1 MYMYPFFILFV
12 FLMARANSAYHPH
25 LLFRRYVVIRNQT
38 LSKLLID
45 QADPVK
51 IRRKNTKSNRNKLSY
66 SGIIFY
72 GLSLLLC
79 LFSLVMALIPDI
91 PCDTFIFS
99 SRYMYLT
106 GSSLNQKLP
115 FVFSLILLFA
125 EGAFYFI
132 NTSKY
137 AVETTTAKKFTRVL
151 YILFIIF
158 FSGGVIGG
166 LWVTITTLFE
176 TL

>member
-1 MYMYPFFILFV
+1 MYMYPFFIFFV

-45 QADPVK
+45 QTDPVK
-51 IRRKNTKSNRNKLSY
+51 IRRKNTKSNRNKLLY

-125 EGAFYFI
+125 EGAFYFL
-132 NTSKY
+132 NTLRY
-137 AVETTTAKKFTRVL
+137 AVETTTAKKFTKVL

-166 LWVTITTLFE
+166 LWVTITTLLE